1 MASFLHEKGCDVLVI
16 ACNTASAVAYDSLKQ
31 RLNNRAI
38 VLNVIDPV
46 VQEVCNASTL
56 HIGVIGTSQH
66 NETNIFEQKDF
77 VKLPEQE
84 GV

>member
-1 MASFLHEKGCDVLVI
+1 MSLVI

-46 VQEVCNASTL
+46 VQEVCNASATL
-56 HIGVIGTSQH
+56 ELLEHLVQ
-66 NETNIFEQKDF
+66 
-77 VKLPEQE
+77 
-84 GV
+84 